1 VRGGRYI
8 VGLDIGTTK
17 VCAAVGRAE
26 GRKAEDIACGVA
38 PSGGMRKGAVVD
50 MDAAAESIRAAVKE
64 AESLSG
70 LSIKAAYVGIGGDH
84 IQCIRS
90 FGAVGVKGKRV
101 RDKDIDRAVDSAS
114 TVYLPLDRE
123 VVHIVPS
130 DFVIDG
136 QDGIMRPAGM
146 SGVRLEVKVSIITAS
161 HSAVENLTGCCEKA
175 GVKAV
180 GMVLGPLAASK
191 AALGPEELETGAVL
205 IDIGGETTSIAVF
218 KEGRLKHAGG
228 IPVGGSHLT
237 NDIAIGLRVSQ
248 REAERLKRAY
258 GLAVLPEG
266 AKETG
271 AESPRGGTAT
281 PQWATSPRGGTA
293 TPQWAT
299 SPRDIVETSGI
310 NGEQR
315 MVPLSHIA
323 GIIRPRC
330 MEIFELLRNEIKDW
344 MLYTAVLAGGTSQ
357 VRGMERVA
365 EAVLGMPA
373 RTAAPMHPTAHGL
386 VLYGAEAESRDCI
399 RRDIIGRVLGR
410 WKNISVIKGSLRY
423 LTTKI

>member
-1 VRGGRYI
+1 MRGRYI

-26 GRKAEDIACGVA
+26 GRKAENIACGVA
-38 PSGGMRKGAVVD
+38 PSSGIRKGVVVD

-70 LSIKAAYVGIGGDH
+70 LSIKAAYVGVGGDH

-101 RDKDIDRAVDSAS
+101 RDKDIDRAVGSAS

-136 QDGIMRPAGM
+136 LAGIVRPAGM
-146 SGVRLEVKVSIITAS
+146 SGVRLEVNVSIITAS

-180 GMVLGPLAASK
+180 GMALGPLAASK

-205 IDIGGETTSIAVF
+205 IDIGGETTAIAVF

-237 NDIAIGLRVSQ
+237 NDIAIGLRVSHS
-248 REAERLKRAY
+248 EAERLKRAY
-258 GLAVLPEG
+258 GSAIAPKDG
-266 AKETG
+266 KETG
-271 AESPRGGTAT
+271 
-281 PQWATSPRGGTA
+281 ATSPRGGTA
-293 TPQWAT
+293 TPQGAT

-315 MVPLSHIA
+315 RVPLSHIA

-330 MEIFELLRNEIKDW
+330 MEIFELLRDEIKDW

-357 VRGMERVA
+357 VRGIESVA

-373 RTAAPMHPTAHGL
+373 RTTATAHPTAHGL
-386 VLYGAEAESRDCI
+386 VLYGAEAESRDCV
-399 RRDIIGRVLGR
+399 RRDILGRVLGK
-410 WKNISVIKGSLRY
+410 WKDIPVIKGSLRY